1 MVSRRVCSLIL
12 KGETVLSIHEV
23 GHEKNDKVSS
33 ILCFFIGLGFIAGG
47 IKMGLGPLNAPGAG
61 FFPAVIGGIF
71 SILSLALLIAASL
84 GKNHG
89 RGEGTF
95 LEGEKSWVKVSLALL
110 ALVFYLIF
118 LDYLGYIL
126 TTVLF
131 MFFLLKF
138 VGKKGWGV
146 SICAWPF
153 SCLWAVMRYL
163 K

>member
-1 MVSRRVCSLIL
+1 MRLGMR
-12 KGETVLSIHEV
+12 
-23 GHEKNDKVSS
+23 KNDKWSS

-61 FFPAVIGGIF
+61 FFPAAIGGIF

-89 RGEGTF
+89 EEKKPF
-95 LEGEKSWVKVSLALL
+95 WKGEKSWVKVSLALL

-118 LDYLGYIL
+118 LDYLGYLL

-131 MFFLLKF
+131 MFFLLRF
-138 VGKKGWGV
+138 VGKKGWTV
-146 SICAWPF
+146 SICT
-153 SCLWAVMRYL
+153 AVLVSLGSYALFRIAL
-163 K
+163 GVPLPRGLITW